1 MTLPS
6 IDHVQVAIPVGGEAA
21 ARRFY
26 GELLGFAEIP
36 KPENLRR
43 RGGVWFGTGNLD
55 LHLGVDADF
64 RPARKAHVAFRV
76 ADLAAVRDRFA
87 AAGYPAVED
96 EPLPGYR
103 RCYVDDPFGN
113 RTELGEE
120 LSAVS
125 RQPSAVSGGSR
136 ILDDRS

>member
-1 MTLPS
+1 MALPS
-6 IDHVQVAIPVGGEAA
+6 IDHVQVAIAAGGEV

-26 GELLGFAEIP
+26 GDLLGFPEIP

-76 ADLAAVRDRFA
+76 ADLAAVRDRLA
-87 AAGYPAVED
+87 AAGYPAVEG
-96 EPLPGYR
+96 EPLPGRR
-103 RCYVDDPFGN
+103 RCYVDEPFGN
-113 RTELGEE
+113 RTELVEE
-120 LSAVS
+120 SSAVS
-125 RQPSAVSGGSR
+125 HQPSAESGGSR
-136 ILDDRS
+136 MLGD

>member
-1 MTLPS
+1 MALPS
-6 IDHVQVAIPVGGEAA
+6 IDHVQVARPAGGEAA

-43 RGGVWFGTGNLD
+43 RGGVWFGTGNLE

-76 ADLAAVRDRFA
+76 ADLAAVRDRLA
-87 AAGYPAVED
+87 AAGYRPVED

-103 RCYVDDPFGN
+103 RCYVGDPFGN
-113 RTELGEE
+113 RT
-120 LSAVS
+120 S
-125 RQPSAVSGGSR
+125 
-136 ILDDRS
+136 